1 MQITIQGFFLK
12 AELKFMK
19 RSLAKVPGGS
29 RSCRGMMNSRR
40 KNKRFSLFWMPG
52 QRDSGGSSGVLGMM
66 IMVAGGNYPVRSYEQ
81 SAHQVRSN
89 SATMDFS

>member
-1 MQITIQGFFLK
+1 MVLK

-29 RSCRGMMNSRR
+29 RSCSGMMNSRR
-40 KNKRFSLFWMPG
+40 MNKRFSLFWMPG
-52 QRDSGGSSGVLGMM
+52 QPDGGGTSGVLGMM

-81 SAHQVRSN
+81 RAPESWLAHQVRSD